1 VGRARLCRGAPVGG
15 DGVGGGVSGLFA
27 CELIEA
33 AAVSEGE
40 GSRGVNGIS
49 GVDGDGGSMAS
60 GAWSEGRVRI
70 GDCGGT
76 CIGEL
81 CTVLM
86 V

>member
-1 VGRARLCRGAPVGG
+1 MGARVGG
-15 DGVGGGVSGLFA
+15 GGVGGGVPGSFG

-33 AAVSEGE
+33 ATVSEGE
-40 GSRGVNGIS
+40 GSRGVDGIS
-49 GVDGDGGSMAS
+49 GVDGEGGSMAS
-60 GAWSEGRVRI
+60 DACEGRVRI

-76 CIGEL
+76 CGGRIGEL